1 VTGWFSANQ
10 VLIQTIFTNILFALS
25 IQVPLRFG
33 VFSFAGVGSY
43 GIGGYAAAIV
53 VTRYG
58 WSLFPAL
65 AAAAVAGAVVGY
77 LLALLLQ
84 RLNGLYLGMA
94 TIAFDLI
101 ISVLAT
107 NGGSLTGGAGGMF
120 DVLINVSTLEI
131 VLLTAVVLVL
141 IAMTERG
148 RVGRKIN
155 VVREDPELA
164 AALGIDVR
172 LMRRIAFV
180 ASGALGAVA
189 GGLSVALE
197 TTISP
202 GDINFSL
209 VVLALTMI
217 VVGGAAS
224 WLGGVIGAV
233 VFTWLPT
240 LLSFVGDW
248 KGVIYGA
255 IVAIVAVWVPGGL
268 VGVTTDAHRAWQRR
282 RAGSQSGRDL
292 AVAADVPRPL
302 EPLAAGDDL
311 AAKGDAP

>member
-10 VLIQTIFTNILFALS
+10 VLFQTILANILFALS
-25 IQVPLRFG
+25 IQIPLRFG

-43 GIGGYAAAIV
+43 GIGGYTAAV
-53 VTRYG
+53 MVTRYDQP
-58 WSLFPAL
+58 LFPAL
-65 AAAAVAGAVVGY
+65 AAGAVVGAVVGY

-107 NGGSLTGGAGGMF
+107 NGGTLTGGAGGLF
-120 DVLINVSTLEI
+120 DVLVNVSTVQI
-131 VLLTAVVLVL
+131 VVLTVVVIVL

-148 RVGRKIN
+148 RVGRKID
-155 VVREDPELA
+155 VVREDPDLA

-180 ASGALGAVA
+180 ASGALGACA

-197 TTISP
+197 TTIAP
-202 GDINFSL
+202 TDINFSL

-217 VVGGAAS
+217 VVGGAGS
-224 WLGGVIGAV
+224 WLGAVIGAV

-240 LLSFVGDW
+240 LLTFVGNW

-255 IVAIVAVWVPGGL
+255 IVAVVAIWVPGGL
-268 VGVTTDAHRAWQRR
+268 VGVATDLHRALLAR
-282 RAGSQSGRDL
+282 RASSQVDHDL
-292 AVAADVPRPL
+292 TMADSQRPL

-311 AAKGDAP
+311 AVKGDTP